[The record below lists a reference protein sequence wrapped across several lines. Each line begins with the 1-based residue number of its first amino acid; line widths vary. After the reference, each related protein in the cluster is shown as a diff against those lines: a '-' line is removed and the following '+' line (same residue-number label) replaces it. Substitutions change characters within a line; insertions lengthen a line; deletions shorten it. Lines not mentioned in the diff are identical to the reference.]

1 MKFFF
6 KLYNISLELFK
17 AKLDRLTITIIFT
30 DYFLFKYVQITSNTP
45 PPMERALSDT
55 VKQ

>member
-6 KLYNISLELFK
+6 KVYNISLELFK